1 MAQVKIYG
9 LKGRLGPRREM
20 LSDAIHD
27 ALMAAFGLPPE
38 KRFHRFI
45 HLDRADFIH
54 PADRSEDYTII
65 EISAFEGRSRA
76 AKRLLINEIYVQVQE
91 RAGISPQDLEITL
104 FETPRGNWGIRG
116 KPGDELELPY
126 TITV

>member
-1 MAQVKIYG
+1 MAQVTIYG
-9 LKGRLGPRREM
+9 LKGTLGPRREA

-27 ALMAAFGLPPE
+27 AMMAAFGVPRE
-38 KRFHRFI
+38 KRFHRFV
-45 HLDRADFIH
+45 HLEREDFIH
-54 PADRSEDYTII
+54 PADRSDDYTIV
-65 EISAFEGRSRA
+65 EISAFEGRSTA
-76 AKRLLINEIYVQVQE
+76 AKRLLINELYVRAQE
-91 RAGISPQDLEITL
+91 RAGIAAQDLEITL